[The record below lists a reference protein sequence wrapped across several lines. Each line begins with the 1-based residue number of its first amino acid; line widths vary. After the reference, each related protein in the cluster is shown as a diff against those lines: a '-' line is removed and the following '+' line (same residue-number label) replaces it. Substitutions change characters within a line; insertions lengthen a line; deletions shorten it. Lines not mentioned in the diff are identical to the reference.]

1 MDGPVASEKFQHK
14 ETLHMPGEPR
24 MNSLAQVFREM
35 RAEFVHG
42 MGKLQQYL

>member
-1 MDGPVASEKFQHK
+1 MDGPAASEKFQLK
-14 ETLHMPGEPR
+14 ETLHVPGEPG
-24 MNSLAQVFREM
+24 MNRPAQVFKEM

>member
-1 MDGPVASEKFQHK
+1 MDGPVASEKFQRK
-14 ETLHMPGEPR
+14 ESLHLPEEPR
-24 MNSLAQVFREM
+24 MNSPAQVFWEM

>member
-1 MDGPVASEKFQHK
+1 MDGPAASEKFQHE
-14 ETLHMPGEPR
+14 ETLHVPGEPG
-24 MNSLAQVFREM
+24 MKSPAQVFREM

>member
-1 MDGPVASEKFQHK
+1 MDGPAASEKFQHK
-14 ETLHMPGEPR
+14 ETLHVPGEPKKR
-24 MNSLAQVFREM
+24 TAQVYREM